1 MVTDEMIVA
10 ASLAGRAEAACWTI
24 RKSQLIG
31 SNKWYLSDENRP
43 RPIPIPEDAV
53 YLEYAC
59 ETLEEAKGFRSQ
71 FVWRAG
77 IEAAL
82 KLEAQGATKQ

>member
-24 RKSQLIG
+24 RKSVVIG
-31 SNKWYLSDENRP
+31 SNKWYLEDANRP

-53 YLEYAC
+53 YTEYAC
-59 ETLEEAKGFRSQ
+59 ETRAEAEAFRAQ

-77 IEAAL
+77 LEAAL